1 MTNEEKQL
9 LLIDLCPRLH
19 YGVKIKT
26 SKGDGVLCSIDYI
39 LDGAYLG
46 ISINGAVK
54 DYFEYQD
61 TKPYLRPM
69 SSMTKEERKELSNYE
84 NSVQRTDFFYSH
96 HIDCRFMIEGGLA
109 LEAKEG
115 MYKNE

>member
-39 LDGAYLG
+39 PDGAYLG

-69 SSMTKEERKELSNYE
+69 SSMTKEERKEL
-84 NSVQRTDFFYSH
+84 
-96 HIDCRFMIEGGLA
+96 MIEGGLA

-115 MYKNE
+115 MYK